1 MAQTQITITHDK
13 DVANDLKVK
22 YQTQAANAEVEAS
35 LIENLMAALGTG
47 VRNGSMVVNIGD
59 GTAAQASGTITYSAP
74 TVAGDTII
82 INGVT
87 LTAVASGATGLQYN
101 VGATATI
108 QAANLV
114 NAINNG
120 VSALISSTVV
130 ATSALGVVTLT
141 AVQAGI
147 VGNAITTAKGVDTGA
162 VVTVSGARLTS
173 GADLTNQT
181 AVTYKYGV

>member
-47 VRNGSMVVNIGD
+47 VRNVVNIGD

-173 GADLTNQT
+173 GAYLTNKT